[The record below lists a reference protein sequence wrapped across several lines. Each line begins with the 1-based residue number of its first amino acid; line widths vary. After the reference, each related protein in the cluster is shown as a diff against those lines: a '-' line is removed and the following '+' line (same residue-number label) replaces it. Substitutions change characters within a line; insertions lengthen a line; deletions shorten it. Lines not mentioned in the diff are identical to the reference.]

1 MGHPT
6 SVASGWGTCVR
17 VRIGVKVRARVGV
30 GVRIAVRIRV
40 RVLVPNAP
48 LIPAE
53 PSGGSTKNTPW
64 SPVWRA
70 PEATRMEG
78 GDTEP
83 PNMSLASQPHTCFGV
98 VNLSLSLN
106 VTQPKAIASPW
117 FSTAFGLIGLCSN
130 LFALYVLLS
139 SSRQLSSR
147 SRSSFLVFLC
157 GLVVTDFMGLLVTAA
172 VIIPYHFT
180 KFNWTQVDPG
190 CHLCNFLG
198 FSMVFF
204 GQCPLLLGATM
215 AGERFVG
222 INRPFSRS
230 TSVSKRRAW
239 AIVATVWGFS
249 CALGLLPVLGLGRYT
264 LQYPGSW
271 CFLTLLP
278 DAGNV
283 VFCLLF
289 ALLGVC
295 SVLLSFVFNTVS
307 VVTLCRVYHDRESV
321 QRRRD
326 SEVEMMVQ
334 LVGIMVIATICW
346 MPLLIFIIQTSLQQL
361 RTGDP
366 LHVLPGQ
373 TQQLLLIY
381 IRMVTWNQILDPWVY
396 ILFRRA
402 VLQRL
407 GPGLRTRPSL
417 LSLYPVLNPS
427 LRRKL
432 TQEGRLQ

>member
-1 MGHPT
+1 MG
-6 SVASGWGTCVR
+6 W
-17 VRIGVKVRARVGV
+17 
-30 GVRIAVRIRV
+30 
-40 RVLVPNAP
+40 
-48 LIPAE
+48 E
-53 PSGGSTKNTPW
+53 
-64 SPVWRA
+64 
-70 PEATRMEG
+70 
-78 GDTEP
+78 DTEP
-83 PNMSLASQPHTCFGV
+83 PNVSLDSQPHTCFGA
-98 VNLSLSLN
+98 VNLSLN
-106 VTQPKAIASPW
+106 VTQPKAITSPW

-180 KFNWTQVDPG
+180 KFNWAQVDPG

-283 VFCLLF
+283 IFCLLF

-346 MPLLIFIIQTSLQQL
+346 MPLLIFIIQITLQQL
-361 RTGDP
+361 RTGEP
-366 LHVLPGQ
+366 LHMLPGQ

-407 GPGLRTRPSL
+407 HPGLRTRPSL

>member
-1 MGHPT
+1 MG
-6 SVASGWGTCVR
+6 
-17 VRIGVKVRARVGV
+17 
-30 GVRIAVRIRV
+30 
-40 RVLVPNAP
+40 
-48 LIPAE
+48 
-53 PSGGSTKNTPW
+53 
-64 SPVWRA
+64 
-70 PEATRMEG
+70 G
-78 GDTEP
+78 GDAGP
-83 PNMSLASQPHTCFGV
+83 PNMSEPQTCFGV

-106 VTQPKAIASPW
+106 VTQHKAIASPW

-180 KFNWTQVDPG
+180 KFSWPQVDPG

-239 AIVATVWGFS
+239 AVVATVWGFS

-346 MPLLIFIIQTSLQQL
+346 MPLLIFIIQTTLQQL

-366 LHVLPGQ
+366 LPMLPGQ

-407 GPGLRTRPSL
+407 HPGLRARPSL